1 MEVAPKSWATTAIS
15 LTTGGSSRKHQQFR
29 AFIVNFWI
37 TFFPN
42 ALTSQAT
49 FEVQGC
55 AENICRSLYSASIN
69 S

>member
-1 MEVAPKSWATTAIS
+1 MEVAPNSQTTTAIR

-29 AFIVNFWI
+29 AFIVNLWI
-37 TFFPN
+37 KVFSN
-42 ALTSQAT
+42 ALTLLVT

-55 AENICRSLYSASIN
+55 AENICWSLYSASIN